1 MCEQLMLHGISM
13 DCRAVPCA
21 NCPRIA
27 TPESYLRRRGILAE
41 GLEPKPLCDTCTS
54 THVKR
59 WIAEGRFV
67 PEELMRK
74 YGTTPETTPAAEE
87 TTP

>member
-1 MCEQLMLHGISM
+1 MSEQLALHGVAL

-21 NCPRIA
+21 HCLRIA
-27 TPESYLRRRGILAE
+27 APESYLRRTGILAE
-41 GLEPKPLCDTCTS
+41 GLEPKPLCDTCTAKN
-54 THVKR
+54 VKL

-74 YGTTPETTPAAEE
+74 YGGTTDEGEATR
-87 TTP
+87 

>member
-1 MCEQLMLHGISM
+1 MSEQLALHGVAL

-21 NCPRIA
+21 HCPRIA
-27 TPESYLRRRGILAE
+27 APESYLRRTGIFGE
-41 GLEPKPLCDTCTS
+41 GLEPKPLCDTCTAKN
-54 THVKR
+54 VKL

-74 YGTTPETTPAAEE
+74 YGGTTDEGEE
-87 TTP
+87 TR